1 MDSNGGNRMAAVY
14 QVGTPGVLDRGRVLE
29 KVEENWHNADEEA
42 EIWQRQLGP
51 LAHRTNRFVQRE
63 N

>member
-1 MDSNGGNRMAAVY
+1 MAAVY